1 MGIRKVKVEGVWKLW
16 AEIEEEENKKNNKEE
31 EMEVSKGKEQN
42 FC

>member
-31 EMEVSKGKEQN
+31 EMEVSKGKE
-42 FC
+42 